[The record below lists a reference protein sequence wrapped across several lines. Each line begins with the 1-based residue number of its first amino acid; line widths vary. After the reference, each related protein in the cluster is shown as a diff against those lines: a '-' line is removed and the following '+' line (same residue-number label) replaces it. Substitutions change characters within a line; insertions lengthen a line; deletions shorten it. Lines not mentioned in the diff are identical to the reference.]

1 MSLSGQRIL
10 VTGASSGLGHALAKK
25 LSEQG
30 AHVIAT
36 ARREDRLRALSEAYA
51 TIEPVALDI
60 TDAKAVAAFCQTCDH
75 LNGAVLNA
83 GMTSVGAFLDGSDQI
98 DETLLQ
104 TNVMANIRLARA
116 LADPLK
122 GGRLVFV
129 GSIGGMVALP
139 YQAVYSG
146 SKAFIQN
153 FALALREE
161 WSGQTS
167 VGVFAPGGI
176 QTEMTDIAEMS
187 GLKSHLAPVDDVAA
201 DLLSFYCSD
210 KALSVP
216 GASNKVSAVVARL
229 LPRSLVSRT
238 VGQAFRKSINS

>member
-1 MSLSGQRIL
+1 MPLSGQRIL
-10 VTGASSGLGHALAKK
+10 VTGASSGLGYALASQ
-25 LSEQG
+25 LAEQG
-30 AHVIAT
+30 VQVIAT
-36 ARREDRLRALSEAYA
+36 ARREDRLKALSVNYD
-51 TIEPVALDI
+51 TIEAVALDV
-60 TDAKAVAAFCQTCDH
+60 TQAEAVQAFCQSIGALD
-75 LNGAVLNA
+75 GAVLNA

-98 DETLLQ
+98 DERLLQ

-116 LADPLK
+116 LAEPLRA
-122 GGRLVFV
+122 GRLVFV
-129 GSIGGMVALP
+129 GSMGGMVALP

-161 WSGQTS
+161 WAGQTS

-176 QTEMTDIAEMS
+176 QTEMTDTPEMS
-187 GLKSHLAPVDDVAA
+187 GLKNHLAPVDDVAA
-201 DLLSFYCSD
+201 DLLSFYRSG

-216 GASNKVSAVVARL
+216 GASNKLSAVAARL

-238 VGQAFRKSINS
+238 VGKAFHKSINS